1 MSDNKMTLSL
11 LMFSWRR
18 NLMTKKTVKNMAD
31 LKDSR
36 LLYEKD
42 LPPFGYMLVSI
53 IAILL
58 IAVLIWSLK
67 TPKTFVIKSQGTIES
82 TNKNY
87 IMSPYTGKIS
97 KMNIS
102 EGSFVDAGDVLFTV
116 ESTELDLQEEQI
128 SGQIQ
133 VYSENVSQLKKLEQ
147 SVMDGENHFDIT
159 KADDRQY
166 YNQYEAYMSQIKQ
179 NDIDTSTYKAY
190 GYSDAQ
196 IETELEKNNAKI
208 SEIYYSTL
216 KSIDESIT
224 QYETEIKKLKVQN
237 GAIANGQ
244 SEYQVLANTSG
255 IVHMINEYKEGM
267 VVQAAGAIGSIA
279 NENDQYVVTA
289 YLGVNDRPRVSPGDS
304 VNIEVVGL
312 AQNTYGN
319 LKGKLIS
326 VDNDIS
332 TSQNGEQSFFK
343 SKIEIETPYL
353 ISSKGNKVN
362 ISNGMS
368 VEARII
374 YDELTYFDYL
384 LESLGLLTRD

>member
-1 MSDNKMTLSL
+1 
-11 LMFSWRR
+11 
-18 NLMTKKTVKNMAD
+18 MTKKTVKNMAD

-97 KMNIS
+97 KMNVS
-102 EGSFVDAGDVLFTV
+102 EGSFVDEGDVLFTV
-116 ESTELDLQEEQI
+116 ESTELNLQEEQI
-128 SGQIQ
+128 AGQIQ

-147 SVMDGENHFDIT
+147 SIMDGENHFDIT

-179 NDIDTSTYKAY
+179 NDIDASTYKAY
-190 GYSDAQ
+190 GYTEAQ
-196 IETELEKNNAKI
+196 IEAELEKNNAKI

-224 QYETEIKKLKVQN
+224 QYETEIEKLKVQN

-244 SEYQVLANTSG
+244 SEYQVLANASG

-279 NENDQYVVTA
+279 NENDQYIVTA

-319 LKGKLIS
+319 LKGRLIS

>member
-1 MSDNKMTLSL
+1 
-11 LMFSWRR
+11 
-18 NLMTKKTVKNMAD
+18 MTKKTVKNMAD

-102 EGSFVDAGDVLFTV
+102 EGSFVDAGDVIFTV

>member
-1 MSDNKMTLSL
+1 
-11 LMFSWRR
+11 
-18 NLMTKKTVKNMAD
+18 MTKKTVKNMAD

-53 IAILL
+53 IAILM

-97 KMNIS
+97 KMNVS
-102 EGSFVDAGDVLFTV
+102 VGSFVDEGDVLFTV

-128 SGQIQ
+128 AGQIQ
-133 VYSENVSQLKKLEQ
+133 VYSDNVSQLKKLEQ
-147 SVMDGENHFDIT
+147 SIMDGENHFDIT

-166 YNQYEAYMSQIKQ
+166 YNQYEAYMSQIRQ
-179 NDIDTSTYKAY
+179 NDVDTSTYKAY

-196 IETELEKNNAKI
+196 IEAELEKNNAKI

-216 KSIDESIT
+216 RSIDESIT
-224 QYETEIKKLKVQN
+224 QYETEIEKLKVQN

-279 NENDQYVVTA
+279 NENDQYIVTA

>member
-1 MSDNKMTLSL
+1 MS
-11 LMFSWRR
+11 
-18 NLMTKKTVKNMAD
+18 KKNIKNMAD

-42 LPPFGYMLVSI
+42 LPPFGYIIVSL
-53 IAILL
+53 IAVLL
-58 IAVLIWSLK
+58 IAVVIWSIK
-67 TPKTFVIKSQGTIES
+67 TPKTFVIKSQGMVES

-87 IMSPYTGKIS
+87 IMSAYTGEIS
-97 KMNIS
+97 QMNIS
-102 EGSFVDAGDVLFTV
+102 EGSFVEEGDVLFTV
-116 ESTELDLQEEQI
+116 KSTDLDLQEEQI
-128 SGQIQ
+128 IGQIE
-133 VYSENVSQLKKLEQ
+133 VYTENISQLRKLEH
-147 SVMDGENHFDIT
+147 SIMDGENYFDIT
-159 KADDRQY
+159 KDNDRQY
-166 YNQYEAYMSQIKQ
+166 YNQYEAYMSQIRQ
-179 NDIDTSTYKAY
+179 NDIDTSTYKNY

-196 IETELEKNNAKI
+196 IEAELEKNNAKI

-216 KSIDESIT
+216 KTIDESIT
-224 QYETEIKKLKVQN
+224 QYENEIDKLKVQN
-237 GAIANGQ
+237 DAITNGQ
-244 SEYQVLANTSG
+244 SEYQIIANTSG

-267 VVQAAGAIGSIA
+267 VVQAASAIGSIA
-279 NENDQYVVTA
+279 NENDKYVVTA
-289 YLGVNDRPRVSPGDS
+289 YLGVNDRPRVSLGDD

-319 LKGKLIS
+319 LKGKLVS

-332 TSQNGEQSFFK
+332 SSQNGEQTFFK
-343 SKIEIETPYL
+343 SKIEVESPYL

-374 YDELTYFDYL
+374 YDELSYFDYF

>member
-1 MSDNKMTLSL
+1 
-11 LMFSWRR
+11 
-18 NLMTKKTVKNMAD
+18 MTKKTVKNMAD

-53 IAILL
+53 IAILM

-97 KMNIS
+97 KMNVS
-102 EGSFVDAGDVLFTV
+102 EGSFVDEGDVLFTV

-128 SGQIQ
+128 AGQIQ
-133 VYSENVSQLKKLEQ
+133 VYSDNVNQLKKLEQ
-147 SVMDGENHFDIT
+147 SIMDGENHFDIT

-166 YNQYEAYMSQIKQ
+166 YNQYEAYMSQIRQ
-179 NDIDTSTYKAY
+179 NDVDTSTYKAY

-196 IETELEKNNAKI
+196 IEAELEKNNAKI

-216 KSIDESIT
+216 RSIDESIT
-224 QYETEIKKLKVQN
+224 QYETEIEKLKVQN

-279 NENDQYVVTA
+279 NENDQYIVTA

-384 LESLGLLTRD
+384 LDSLGLLTRD

>member
-1 MSDNKMTLSL
+1 
-11 LMFSWRR
+11 
-18 NLMTKKTVKNMAD
+18 MTKKTVKNMAD
-31 LKDSR
+31 IKDSR

-42 LPPFGYMLVSI
+42 LPPFGYMIVAI
-53 IAILL
+53 TAILL

-133 VYSENVSQLKKLEQ
+133 VYSENVNQLRKLEQ
-147 SVMDGENHFDIT
+147 SIMDGENHFDIT

-179 NDIDTSTYKAY
+179 NDVDTSTYKAY

-196 IETELEKNNAKI
+196 IEAELEKNNAKI

-216 KSIDESIT
+216 RSIDESIT
-224 QYETEIKKLKVQN
+224 QYETEIEKLKVQN

-279 NENDQYVVTA
+279 NENDQYIVTA
-289 YLGVNDRPRVSPGDS
+289 YLGVNDRPRVSPGDN

-319 LKGKLIS
+319 LKGRLIS
-326 VDNDIS
+326 VDNDIT

>member
-1 MSDNKMTLSL
+1 
-11 LMFSWRR
+11 
-18 NLMTKKTVKNMAD
+18 MTKKTVKNMAD

-196 IETELEKNNAKI
+196 IETELEKNHAKI

-224 QYETEIKKLKVQN
+224 QYETEIEKLKVQN

>member
-1 MSDNKMTLSL
+1 
-11 LMFSWRR
+11 
-18 NLMTKKTVKNMAD
+18 MTKKTVKNMAD

-374 YDELTYFDYL
+374 YDELSYFDYL
-384 LESLGLLTRD
+384 LDSFRLLPRD

>member
-1 MSDNKMTLSL
+1 
-11 LMFSWRR
+11 
-18 NLMTKKTVKNMAD
+18 MAD

-224 QYETEIKKLKVQN
+224 QYETEIEKLKVQN